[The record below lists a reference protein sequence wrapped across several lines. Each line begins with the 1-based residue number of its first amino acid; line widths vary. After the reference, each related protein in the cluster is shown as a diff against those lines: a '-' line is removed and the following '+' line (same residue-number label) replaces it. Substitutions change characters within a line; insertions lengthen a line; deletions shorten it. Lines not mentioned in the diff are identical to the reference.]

1 MKHIFNKTYSKM
13 FTYVTMPIVV
23 AASLFA
29 GYLLAGDYLDVMT
42 RTPTFVYLSQRL
54 AVMYCM
60 LTFVLIAGLCI
71 WMIVANTSSGLFANE
86 LHEGTLRLLL
96 SKPVSRYE
104 LVVGKIGGML
114 AGAMTYLGI
123 SLLIVL
129 GIFTL
134 RAQPDQDILI
144 YLLKY
149 TFVFLLYGTFVILI
163 AGAIGNFLSTCFKK
177 KVPAL
182 LILALIGFLIFGI
195 IPIARTITQSLGVYD
210 KMHLYLFDLNYQ
222 FGLIFNSFTQ
232 LIGQLSSSSG
242 QIEVYNV
249 FTNLFKNVPTDVDVT
264 LTSGSL
270 MVLNKTLNNV
280 IVVGGYG
287 LLTAVL
293 YVLSFRRMKLKD
305 IS

>member
-96 SKPVSRYE
+96 S
-104 LVVGKIGGML
+104 
-114 AGAMTYLGI
+114 MTYLGI

-163 AGAIGNFLSTCFKK
+163 AGAIGSFLSTCFKK

-293 YVLSFRRMKLKD
+293 YALSFRRMKLKD

>member
-13 FTYVTMPIVV
+13 FTYVTLPIVIV
-23 AASLFA
+23 ISAFA
-29 GYLLAGDYLDVMT
+29 GKLLAGDYSDVIA
-42 RTPTFVYLSQRL
+42 RTPTFTYLSQRL

-96 SKPVSRYE
+96 SKPVSRHE
-104 LVVGKIGGML
+104 LVIGKIGGML
-114 AGAMTYLGI
+114 AGAMTYLVI
-123 SLLIVL
+123 SLLTMI

-134 RAQPDQDILI
+134 LAHPDQDILV

-149 TFVFLLYGTFVILI
+149 TVVFLFYGAFVILI
-163 AGAIGNFLSTCFKK
+163 AGAIGSFLSTCFKK

-182 LILALIGFLIFGI
+182 LILTLIGFLIFGI

-210 KMHLYLFDLNYQ
+210 KMYLYLFDLNYQ

-232 LIGQLSSSSG
+232 ILGQLSSSSS
-242 QIEVYNV
+242 QIELYNV
-249 FTNLFKNVPTDVDVT
+249 FTNLFKTISTDVDIT
-264 LTSGSL
+264 LAGGNL
-270 MVLNKTLNNV
+270 MVLNTTLNSMF
-280 IVVGGYG
+280 IVGGYG
-287 LLTAVL
+287 ILTVVL
-293 YVLSFRRMKLKD
+293 YILSFRRMKLKD